1 MNIKKNSLGV
11 KTFSYLITF
20 SVAILLLLYMFQIVF
35 LKIFYERYQI
45 NNLKSVA
52 NRIITSPETV
62 SFEQLAYENEMCI
75 QIYNDNKVTSYNV
88 LNKDCLLNS
97 NDKSVIKVKNKI
109 LTSSK
114 NSIIRVINPK
124 YDSKSIIYGIH
135 YSDDIYI
142 LLNTKLEDVNS
153 TTYILRGQLIYIT
166 LIMIILSGIV
176 SYFVGKM
183 INKPILNITN
193 KAKLMANGNYEQ
205 DTNKYDIAEI
215 DELNQVLNYARSE
228 IKNTDELRRD
238 LMANVSHDLK
248 TPLTMIKAYA
258 EMARDI
264 NNENEDKRKD
274 NLNVIIDETDR
285 LNVLVNDILELSRM
299 QNSSDELNIESYN
312 LIEELNQILKRYE
325 IIKETENY
333 KFITNIPEK
342 AMVKAD
348 KKKINQVMY
357 NLINNAINY
366 TGDDLTIKINITDC
380 KKRYLVEII
389 DTGKGISEEDL
400 KFIWSKYYKNEKNHK
415 RNIVGTGLGLSIV
428 ETILIKH
435 KFEYGVK
442 SKKNKG
448 SNFYFY
454 INKSKNS

>member
-20 SVAILLLLYMFQIVF
+20 SIAILLLLYMFQIVF

-124 YDSKSIIYGIH
+124 YDSKSIVYGIH

-193 KAKLMANGNYEQ
+193 KAKLMAIGNYEQ

-299 QNSSDELNIESYN
+299 QNSSDELNIESYD

-342 AMVKAD
+342 AIVKAD

-380 KKRYLVEII
+380 KKRFLVEII

>member
-97 NDKSVIKVKNKI
+97 NDKRVIKVKNKI

-299 QNSSDELNIESYN
+299 QNSSDELNIESYD

>member
-20 SVAILLLLYMFQIVF
+20 SIAILLLLYMFQIVF

-299 QNSSDELNIESYN
+299 QNSSDELNIESYD

-342 AMVKAD
+342 TMVKAD

>member
-20 SVAILLLLYMFQIVF
+20 SIAILLLLYMFQIVF

-193 KAKLMANGNYEQ
+193 KAKLMAIGNYEQ

-299 QNSSDELNIESYN
+299 QNSSDELNIESYD

-342 AMVKAD
+342 AMVRAD

-366 TGDDLTIKINITDC
+366 TGDNLTIKINITDC

>member
-20 SVAILLLLYMFQIVF
+20 SIAILLLLYMFQIVF

-135 YSDDIYI
+135 YSNDIYI

-193 KAKLMANGNYEQ
+193 KAKLMAIGNYEQ

-299 QNSSDELNIESYN
+299 QNSSDELNIESYD

-342 AMVKAD
+342 AIVKAD

-380 KKRYLVEII
+380 KKRFLVEII

>member
-20 SVAILLLLYMFQIVF
+20 SIAILLLLYMFQIVF

-97 NDKSVIKVKNKI
+97 NDKRVIKVKNKI

-299 QNSSDELNIESYN
+299 QNSSDELNIESYD

>member
-20 SVAILLLLYMFQIVF
+20 SIAILLLLYMFQIVF

-193 KAKLMANGNYEQ
+193 KAKLMAIGNYEQ

-238 LMANVSHDLK
+238 LMANVSDDLK

-299 QNSSDELNIESYN
+299 QNSSDELNIESYD

>member
-20 SVAILLLLYMFQIVF
+20 SIAILLLLYMFQIVF

-135 YSDDIYI
+135 YSNDIYI

-193 KAKLMANGNYEQ
+193 KAKLMAIGNYEQ

-299 QNSSDELNIESYN
+299 QNSSDELNIESYD

>member
-20 SVAILLLLYMFQIVF
+20 SIAILLLLYMFQIVF

-299 QNSSDELNIESYN
+299 QNSSDELNIESYD

-342 AMVKAD
+342 VMVKAD

>member
-20 SVAILLLLYMFQIVF
+20 SIAILLLLYMFQIVF

-193 KAKLMANGNYEQ
+193 KAKLMAIGNYEQ

-299 QNSSDELNIESYN
+299 QNSSDELNIESYD

-366 TGDDLTIKINITDC
+366 TGGDLTIKINITDC

>member
-20 SVAILLLLYMFQIVF
+20 SIAILLLLYMFQIVF

-193 KAKLMANGNYEQ
+193 KAKLMAIGNYEQ

-299 QNSSDELNIESYN
+299 QNSSDELNIESYD
-312 LIEELNQILKRYE
+312 LIEELNQMLKRYE

>member
-20 SVAILLLLYMFQIVF
+20 SIAILLLLYMFQIVF

-193 KAKLMANGNYEQ
+193 KAKLMAIGNYEQ

-299 QNSSDELNIESYN
+299 QNSSDELNIESYD

-454 INKSKNS
+454 IAILTII

>member
-97 NDKSVIKVKNKI
+97 NDKRVIKVKNKI

>member
-20 SVAILLLLYMFQIVF
+20 SIAILLLLYMFQIVF

-193 KAKLMANGNYEQ
+193 KAKLMAIGNYEQ

-299 QNSSDELNIESYN
+299 QNSSDELNIESYD

-342 AMVKAD
+342 AIVKAD

-380 KKRYLVEII
+380 KKRFLVEII

>member
-20 SVAILLLLYMFQIVF
+20 SIAILLLLYMFQIVF

-97 NDKSVIKVKNKI
+97 NDKRVIKVKNKI

>member
-20 SVAILLLLYMFQIVF
+20 SIAILLLLYMFQIVF

-193 KAKLMANGNYEQ
+193 KAKLMAIGNYEQ

-299 QNSSDELNIESYN
+299 QNSSDELNIESYD

-366 TGDDLTIKINITDC
+366 TGDDLTIKINIADC

>member
-20 SVAILLLLYMFQIVF
+20 SIAILLLLYMFQIVF

-193 KAKLMANGNYEQ
+193 KAKLMAIGNYEQ

-299 QNSSDELNIESYN
+299 QNSSDELNIESYD

-366 TGDDLTIKINITDC
+366 TGDNLTIKINITDC

>member
-20 SVAILLLLYMFQIVF
+20 SIAILLLLYMFQIVF

-299 QNSSDELNIESYN
+299 QNSSDKLNIESYD

-342 AMVKAD
+342 TMVKAD

>member
-20 SVAILLLLYMFQIVF
+20 SIAILLLLYMFQIVF

-193 KAKLMANGNYEQ
+193 KAKLMAIGNYEQ

-264 NNENEDKRKD
+264 NNENEDNRKD

-299 QNSSDELNIESYN
+299 QNSSDELNIESYD

-389 DTGKGISEEDL
+389 DTGKGIKDEDIPY
-400 KFIWSKYYKNEKNHK
+400 IWDKYYKNKKKHK
-415 RNIVGTGLGLSIV
+415 RNLVGTGLGLSIV
-428 ETILIKH
+428 KNIFELH
-435 KFEYGVK
+435 KYEYGVK
-442 SKKNKG
+442 TKKDHG
-448 SNFYFY
+448 SNFYF
-454 INKSKNS
+454 IIPNKNN

>member
-20 SVAILLLLYMFQIVF
+20 SIAILLLLYMFQIVF

-52 NRIITSPETV
+52 NRIINSPETV

-193 KAKLMANGNYEQ
+193 KAKLMAIGNYEQ

-299 QNSSDELNIESYN
+299 QNSSDELNIESYD

-333 KFITNIPEK
+333 NFITNIPEK
-342 AMVKAD
+342 AIVKAD

-380 KKRYLVEII
+380 KKRFLVEII

>member
-20 SVAILLLLYMFQIVF
+20 SIAILLLLYMFQIVF

-299 QNSSDELNIESYN
+299 QNSSDELNIESYD

>member
-20 SVAILLLLYMFQIVF
+20 SIAILLLLYMFQIVF

-45 NNLKSVA
+45 NNLKTVA
-52 NRIITSPETV
+52 NKIIESPETV

-75 QIYNDNKVTSYNV
+75 QIYNNNQITNYNV
-88 LNKDCLLNS
+88 LNKDCLLKS
-97 NDKSVIKVKNKI
+97 SDKSVTKAKEKI
-109 LTSSK
+109 LSSTK
-114 NSIIRVINPK
+114 NTIIRVINPK

-135 YSDDIYI
+135 YDDNIYI

-166 LIMIILSGIV
+166 LIMIILSAIV
-176 SYFVGKM
+176 SYFVSKM
-183 INKPILNITN
+183 INRPILNITN
-193 KAKLMANGNYEQ
+193 KAKLMAEGNYEQ
-205 DTNKYDIAEI
+205 DTSKYDIAEI
-215 DELNQVLNYARSE
+215 DELNSVLNYARSE

-264 NNENEDKRKD
+264 NDKNEEKRND

-299 QNSSDELNIESYN
+299 QNSADKLNIETYD

-333 KFITNIPEK
+333 KFITNIPQI
-342 AMVKAD
+342 AIVKAD
-348 KKKINQVMY
+348 KKKINQVLY

-366 TGDDLTIKINITDC
+366 TGEDLTIKINITDK

>member
-20 SVAILLLLYMFQIVF
+20 SIAILLLLYMFQIVF

-193 KAKLMANGNYEQ
+193 KAKLMAIGNYEQ

-264 NNENEDKRKD
+264 NNKNEDKRKD

-299 QNSSDELNIESYN
+299 QNSSDELNIESYD

-380 KKRYLVEII
+380 KKRFLVEII

>member
-20 SVAILLLLYMFQIVF
+20 SIAILLLLYMFQIVF

-193 KAKLMANGNYEQ
+193 KAKLMAIGNYEQ

-299 QNSSDELNIESYN
+299 QNSSDELNIESYD

>member
-193 KAKLMANGNYEQ
+193 KAKLMAIGNYEQ

-299 QNSSDELNIESYN
+299 QNSSDELNIESYD

>member
-20 SVAILLLLYMFQIVF
+20 SIAILLLLYMFQIVF

-109 LTSSK
+109 LTSNK

-193 KAKLMANGNYEQ
+193 KAKLMAIGNYEQ

-264 NNENEDKRKD
+264 NNKNEDKRKD

-299 QNSSDELNIESYN
+299 QNSSDELNIESYD

-380 KKRYLVEII
+380 KKRFLVEII

>member
-1 MNIKKNSLGV
+1 MNIKKNSLGI

-20 SVAILLLLYMFQIVF
+20 SIAILLLLYMFQIVF

-193 KAKLMANGNYEQ
+193 KAKLMAIGNYEQ

-299 QNSSDELNIESYN
+299 QNSSDELNIESYD

-342 AMVKAD
+342 AIVKAD

-380 KKRYLVEII
+380 KKRFLVEII

>member
-20 SVAILLLLYMFQIVF
+20 SIAILLLLYMFQIVF

-193 KAKLMANGNYEQ
+193 KAKLMAIGNYEQ

-299 QNSSDELNIESYN
+299 QNSSDELNIESYD
-312 LIEELNQILKRYE
+312 LIEELNEILKRYE

>member
-1 MNIKKNSLGV
+1 LNIKKNSLGV

-20 SVAILLLLYMFQIVF
+20 SIAILLLLYMFQIVF

-193 KAKLMANGNYEQ
+193 KAKLMAIGNYEQ

-299 QNSSDELNIESYN
+299 QNSSDELNIESYD

-342 AMVKAD
+342 AIVKAD

-380 KKRYLVEII
+380 KKRFLVEII

>member
-20 SVAILLLLYMFQIVF
+20 SIAILLLLYMFQIVF

-193 KAKLMANGNYEQ
+193 KAKLMAIGNYEQ

-274 NLNVIIDETDR
+274 DLNVIIDETDR

-299 QNSSDELNIESYN
+299 QNSSDELNIESYD

>member
-20 SVAILLLLYMFQIVF
+20 SIAILLLLYMFQIVF

-193 KAKLMANGNYEQ
+193 KAKLMAIGNYEQ

-299 QNSSDELNIESYN
+299 QNSSDELNIESYD

-380 KKRYLVEII
+380 KKRFLVEII

-400 KFIWSKYYKNEKNHK
+400 KFIWSKYYKNEKKHK

>member
-20 SVAILLLLYMFQIVF
+20 SIAILLLLYMFQIVF

-193 KAKLMANGNYEQ
+193 KAKLMAIGNYEQ

-299 QNSSDELNIESYN
+299 QNSSDELNIESYD

-380 KKRYLVEII
+380 NKRYLVEII

>member
-20 SVAILLLLYMFQIVF
+20 SIAILLLLYMFQIVF

-193 KAKLMANGNYEQ
+193 KAKLMAIGNYEQ

-274 NLNVIIDETDR
+274 NLNVIIDETNR

-299 QNSSDELNIESYN
+299 QNSSDELNIESYD

-342 AMVKAD
+342 ALVKAD

-366 TGDDLTIKINITDC
+366 TGDDLTIKINIADC

>member
-1 MNIKKNSLGV
+1 LNIKKNSLGV

-20 SVAILLLLYMFQIVF
+20 SIAILLLLYMFQIVF

-193 KAKLMANGNYEQ
+193 KAKLMAIGNYEQ

-299 QNSSDELNIESYN
+299 QNSSDELNIESYD

>member
-20 SVAILLLLYMFQIVF
+20 SIAILLLLYMFQIVF

-75 QIYNDNKVTSYNV
+75 QIYNNNKVTSYNV

-135 YSDDIYI
+135 YSNDIYI

-193 KAKLMANGNYEQ
+193 KAKLMAIGNYEQ

-299 QNSSDELNIESYN
+299 QNSSDELNIESYD

-342 AMVKAD
+342 AIVKAD

-380 KKRYLVEII
+380 KKRFLVEII

>member
-20 SVAILLLLYMFQIVF
+20 SIAILLLLYMFQIVF

-193 KAKLMANGNYEQ
+193 KAKLMAIGNYEQ

-299 QNSSDELNIESYN
+299 QNSSDELNIESYD

-333 KFITNIPEK
+333 NFITNIPEK
-342 AMVKAD
+342 AIVKAD

-380 KKRYLVEII
+380 KKRFLVEII

>member
-20 SVAILLLLYMFQIVF
+20 SIAILLLLYMFQIVF

-193 KAKLMANGNYEQ
+193 KAKLMAIGNYEQ

-299 QNSSDELNIESYN
+299 QNSSDELNIESYD

-357 NLINNAINY
+357 NLINNASNY

>member
-20 SVAILLLLYMFQIVF
+20 SIAILLLLYMFQIVF

-299 QNSSDELNIESYN
+299 QNSSDELNIESYD

-366 TGDDLTIKINITDC
+366 TGDDLTIKINIADC

>member
-1 MNIKKNSLGV
+1 
-11 KTFSYLITF
+11 
-20 SVAILLLLYMFQIVF
+20 
-35 LKIFYERYQI
+35 
-45 NNLKSVA
+45 
-52 NRIITSPETV
+52 
-62 SFEQLAYENEMCI
+62 
-75 QIYNDNKVTSYNV
+75 
-88 LNKDCLLNS
+88 
-97 NDKSVIKVKNKI
+97 
-109 LTSSK
+109 
-114 NSIIRVINPK
+114 
-124 YDSKSIIYGIH
+124 
-135 YSDDIYI
+135 
-142 LLNTKLEDVNS
+142 
-153 TTYILRGQLIYIT
+153 
-166 LIMIILSGIV
+166 MIILSGIV

-193 KAKLMANGNYEQ
+193 KAKLMAIGNYEQ

-299 QNSSDELNIESYN
+299 QNSSDELNIESYD

-348 KKKINQVMY
+348 KKKINQVMPESVLDVPRLSRLY
-357 NLINNAINY
+357 RFLFLLI
-366 TGDDLTIKINITDC
+366 
-380 KKRYLVEII
+380 
-389 DTGKGISEEDL
+389 
-400 KFIWSKYYKNEKNHK
+400 
-415 RNIVGTGLGLSIV
+415 
-428 ETILIKH
+428 ILPTT
-435 KFEYGVK
+435 
-442 SKKNKG
+442 
-448 SNFYFY
+448 
-454 INKSKNS
+454 